1 MSRIIE
7 AYRAIH
13 EQGFMPIFVDNGL
26 DSKMLVEACVNAG
39 VKGIEYTLRRSDA
52 HEMIPWIRRNYPD
65 LFLLVGSTLDDV
77 NIVAH
82 CKKRYPQLLTVPE
95 LDEIGVDGFVSMIGW
110 TQDSIR
116 KYSPTRIIIP
126 TASTTTEA
134 FQQISAGAHFI
145 KILGSDIS
153 LVKRCRAEPA
163 FDYCPIFVTGG
174 QNPETIPDTIAAGS
188 LLIGSGFDL
197 ILKGMQDDVTCDQV
211 TERLKIYLDVTKDS
225 RAKYWP
231 ETVSDTILNNSEWLN
246 NLSHYHPFTQDTGE

>member
-1 MSRIIE
+1 MF
-7 AYRAIH
+7 YR
-13 EQGFMPIFVDNGL
+13 
-26 DSKMLVEACVNAG
+26 
-39 VKGIEYTLRRSDA
+39 
-52 HEMIPWIRRNYPD
+52 
-65 LFLLVGSTLDDV
+65 
-77 NIVAH
+77 
-82 CKKRYPQLLTVPE
+82 
-95 LDEIGVDGFVSMIGW
+95 EI
-110 TQDSIR
+110 
-116 KYSPTRIIIP
+116 
-126 TASTTTEA
+126 
-134 FQQISAGAHFI
+134 FI
-145 KILGSDIS
+145 KHLSGASLMKTGKNITPVRTAVIYAFFGILWILGSDIS

-231 ETVSDTILNNSEWLN
+231 ETVSDSILNNSEWLN